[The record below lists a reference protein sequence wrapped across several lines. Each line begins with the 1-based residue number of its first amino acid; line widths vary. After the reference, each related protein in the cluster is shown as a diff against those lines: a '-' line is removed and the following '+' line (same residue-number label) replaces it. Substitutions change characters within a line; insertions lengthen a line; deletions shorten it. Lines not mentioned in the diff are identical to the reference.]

1 MALLEA
7 NGSEALS
14 DVDEEDLFATQTL
27 LRYYA
32 TKVDLSNMIV
42 TSIITIRIYDFVN
55 GVEKI
60 YDTQIFTGVQDIPEV
75 FIPFLPSSNYRVSVQ
90 SVDAD
95 TINITIPWSR
105 YTT

>member
-1 MALLEA
+1 MALIEV
-7 NGSEALS
+7 NGSITSVLS
-14 DVDEEDLFATQTL
+14 TEQDLFATQTP

-32 TKVDLSNMIV
+32 TKVDLTNMIS
-42 TSIITIRIYDFVN
+42 TSVITIRIYDFVN

-75 FIPFLPSSNYRVSVQ
+75 FIPFLPSLNYRVSVQ
-90 SVDAD
+90 SIDAD
-95 TINITIPWSR
+95 VTSITIPWSR

>member
-7 NGSEALS
+7 IGSETLTTTSAVS
-14 DVDEEDLFATQTL
+14 LFSTQTL

-32 TKVDLSNMIV
+32 TKIDLTNMIS
-42 TSIITIRIYDFVN
+42 TSIITIRIFDSVN
-55 GVEKI
+55 AIEKI

-95 TINITIPWSR
+95 TTNITIPWSR